1 MKKILIIEDEQAI
14 NHVLKAYLN
23 KLYEV
28 VQVFDGKE
36 AVKCFFEEQPDLVLL
51 DVMLPH
57 KDGWTILR
65 EIREHSQCP
74 VIMLTALGDVSY
86 KLKGLNDGADDYI
99 AKPFIGE
106 EVLAR
111 VNAVLRRVSTHMD
124 TIIQYG
130 SLTLNLASHSVK
142 INEDEIFLAPRDLA
156 VLIFLAEHPNRTFTR
171 DELIENV
178 WGWDYEGSDRA
189 VDLAIKRI
197 RKALVKWPPT
207 EGEIKTLR
215 GLGYQFRVN

>member
-23 KLYEV
+23 KLYKV
-28 VQVFDGKE
+28 VQVFDGKD
-36 AVKCFFEEQPDLVLL
+36 AVECFLNELPDLVLL

-111 VNAVLRRVSTHMD
+111 VNAVLRRVSSHM
-124 TIIQYG
+124 
-130 SLTLNLASHSVK
+130 
-142 INEDEIFLAPRDLA
+142 E
-156 VLIFLAEHPNRTFTR
+156 
-171 DELIENV
+171 
-178 WGWDYEGSDRA
+178 
-189 VDLAIKRI
+189 KRI
-197 RKALVKWPPT
+197 YNMVP
-207 EGEIKTLR
+207 
-215 GLGYQFRVN
+215 